1 MLSQQEQLTEA
12 ERYVKLLENRVEEL
26 KARRTALAMS
36 NNDGDTSRI
45 KLPVIELREHLG
57 SSLEV
62 VLITGLKK
70 NFMMY
75 EVIGVMEDEGAEVVS
90 ARFSTVG
97 DEVFHTLHAKV
108 KVSRVGV
115 DAASICRR
123 LKELVC

>member
-1 MLSQQEQLTEA
+1 MLSLQEQLNVA
-12 ERYVKLLENRVEEL
+12 ERYVKLLENRVQEL

-70 NFMMY
+70 NFMNHD
-75 EVIGVMEDEGAEVVS
+75 V
-90 ARFSTVG
+90 
-97 DEVFHTLHAKV
+97 
-108 KVSRVGV
+108 
-115 DAASICRR
+115 
-123 LKELVC
+123 